1 MGGWGVGATG
11 EGLPAG
17 PSDLP
22 GGRAQGG
29 EGHTAA
35 EPRGKRPAPGPR
47 GGTPRPQQQAVRRQN
62 GRPKPDP
69 GHSAQ
74 LESYHGEDG
83 GGFTRASR
91 STGTGVRG
99 RGAPAAL
106 DLLPPCQEPLP
117 LCLLPRWRPRATSPT
132 GNGAGQRAEG
142 GAPWGGECAG
152 TRLPDRFS
160 PRRHGGSLYSRGT
173 YCFCPFTDCQHL
185 RLISDTS
192 YSL

>member
-11 EGLPAG
+11 EGLPAY

-47 GGTPRPQQQAVRRQN
+47 GGTPRPQHQAVRRHN

-69 GHSAQ
+69 GNSAQ

-83 GGFTRASR
+83 GGVHPRFPLHWGWGQGKG
-91 STGTGVRG
+91 STGRSGPAAPLSGAATALPLAKMAASSHVSNRKWRG
-99 RGAPAAL
+99 SKGGRRGAVGWGMYWYPAARQVFAKEVWGL
-106 DLLPPCQEPLP
+106 GLQPWNLLFL
-117 LCLLPRWRPRATSPT
+117 S
-132 GNGAGQRAEG
+132 
-142 GAPWGGECAG
+142 
-152 TRLPDRFS
+152 F
-160 PRRHGGSLYSRGT
+160 H
-173 YCFCPFTDCQHL
+173 
-185 RLISDTS
+185 
-192 YSL
+192 